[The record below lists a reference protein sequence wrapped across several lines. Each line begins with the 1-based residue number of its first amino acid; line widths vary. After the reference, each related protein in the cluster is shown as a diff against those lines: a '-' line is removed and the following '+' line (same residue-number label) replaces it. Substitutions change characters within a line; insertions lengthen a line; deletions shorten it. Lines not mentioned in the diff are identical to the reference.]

1 MAKKSKRRTK
11 QAKRR
16 AEKRAAHEH
25 EVEVPA
31 AERLLMRIQREAQ
44 ARRDRNAYL
53 LRLED
58 EQARR
63 LEQLRRARGLDDLD
77 LDNLDSDD
85 WDDEA

>member
-16 AEKRAAHEH
+16 AEKRAAHE

-31 AERLLMRIQREAQ
+31 GERLLMRIQREAQ

-58 EQARR
+58 EQAWR

-77 LDNLDSDD
+77 DLDSDD
-85 WDDEA
+85 WDDEG